1 MEQRMRNARTTAPF
15 DLSIDSLTYDGR
27 GVGRH
32 KGRVVFVSNALP
44 GDTVTVNVVKHKT
57 SLWEA
62 EIDRI
67 IAPSP
72 QRKRPKCPK
81 YGQCGGCSLQHMN
94 HSGRLAVYTDLI
106 LRSLKRFAAV
116 EPESVMT
123 PLQSPSWGYRHRAR
137 LSVRWLN
144 RKLLLGFRAAGSHAI
159 IPISA
164 CSVLAPELE
173 ALLPGLAAT
182 LQTMSDP
189 RAISH
194 IELAAGDHCRGILLR
209 TMKSLSEQDQDR
221 WRLLAQ
227 GDAAHLWFEP
237 SEPDQ
242 RVCAYSPDEYESL
255 TYQLPEFDV
264 KLAFLPIDFIQ
275 INPYINRQMVSQSVE
290 WLDITATDTVLDLF
304 CGLGNFTLPL
314 ATRAQQV
321 VGVEGLVSLVEKG
334 RENARINGLNNATFM
349 RADLSQE
356 IMLQTWSQ
364 KSYDACLLNPPRTG
378 ARDVLE
384 VLADRLPDRL
394 LYISCNPATL
404 ARDAGILKQ
413 VGYRLTR
420 LSVMDMF
427 PQTVHVETMA
437 LFLRN

>member
-1 MEQRMRNARTTAPF
+1 MRNARTTAPF
-15 DLSIDSLTYDGR
+15 DLSIDSLSYDGR

-44 GDTVTVNVVKHKT
+44 GDTVTAKVVKHKA

-72 QRKRPKCPK
+72 QRKRPECPK

-94 HSGRLAVYTDLI
+94 HSGRLAAYTDVI
-106 LRSLKRFAAV
+106 LRSLKRFAGV
-116 EPESVMT
+116 EPEALMA
-123 PLQSPSWGYRHRAR
+123 PLQSPSWGYRHRTR

-144 RKLLLGFRAAGSHAI
+144 RKLLLGFRAAGSNAI
-159 IPISA
+159 VPVSA
-164 CSVLAPELE
+164 CPVLAPELE
-173 ALLPGLAAT
+173 ALLPSLAAT
-182 LQTMSDP
+182 LQMTSDP

-209 TMKSLSEQDQDR
+209 TMKPLSEQDQDR
-221 WRLLAQ
+221 WLSLAQ
-227 GDAAHLWFEP
+227 GDAAHLWFQP

-242 RVCAYSPDEYESL
+242 RVCAYSPDEHESL
-255 TYQLPEFDV
+255 IYRLPEFDV

-275 INPYINRQMVSQSVE
+275 VNPYINRQMVSQSVE
-290 WLDITATDTVLDLF
+290 WLDLTSADIVLDLF

-314 ATRAQQV
+314 ATRAGQV
-321 VGVEGLVSLVEKG
+321 VGVEGLASLVEKS
-334 RENARINGLNNATFM
+334 RENARINGLNNTTFM
-349 RADLSQE
+349 QADLSQE
-356 IMLQTWSQ
+356 IMFQMWGQ
-364 KSYDACLLNPPRTG
+364 KTYDACLLNPPRTG
-378 ARDVLE
+378 AREVLE
-384 VLADRLPDRL
+384 VLANRLPDQL

-413 VGYRLTR
+413 AGYRLTR

-427 PQTVHVETMA
+427 PQTLHVETMA
-437 LFLRN
+437 LFLRG